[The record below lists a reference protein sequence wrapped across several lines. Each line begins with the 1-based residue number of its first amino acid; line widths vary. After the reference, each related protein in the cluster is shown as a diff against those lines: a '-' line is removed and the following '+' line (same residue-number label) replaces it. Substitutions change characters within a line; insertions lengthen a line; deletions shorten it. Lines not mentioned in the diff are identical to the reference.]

1 MDANAEMSL
10 SCPSC
15 GTAINDSWECLTENE
30 VHDLTC
36 AHCGN
41 CFRGAILECLRC
53 ATDEVVTSQLNIE
66 ISTLACKACGS
77 NFLDLD
83 HDDEISSL

>member
-1 MDANAEMSL
+1 VDTEISL

-15 GTAINDSWECLTENE
+15 GTSIHDGWEGLTENE

-36 AHCGN
+36 ADCGN
-41 CFRGAILECLRC
+41 RFRGAVLECPRC
-53 ATDEVVTSQLNIE
+53 AADEVVTSQSDIE
-66 ISTLACKACGS
+66 IVTLNCKACGS
-77 NFLDLD
+77 NIFDLD